1 VTRQLVRVMPTMAWS
16 RVVLLGLAV
25 TILAGCGSTAI
36 PPLYTPEELRAT
48 CERRGGW
55 WRPNVL
61 DGYCE
66 YQAPGFL

>member
-1 VTRQLVRVMPTMAWS
+1 VTRQLAMAW
-16 RVVLLGLAV
+16 RRIVLLGLAV
-25 TILAGCGSTAI
+25 TILVGCGSTAM

-48 CERRGGW
+48 CERHGGW

-66 YQAPGFL
+66 YELPGRS